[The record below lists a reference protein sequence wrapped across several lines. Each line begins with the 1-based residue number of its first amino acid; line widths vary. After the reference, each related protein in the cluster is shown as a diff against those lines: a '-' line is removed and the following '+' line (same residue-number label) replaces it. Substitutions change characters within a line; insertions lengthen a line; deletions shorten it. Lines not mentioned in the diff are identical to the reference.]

1 MTCVKITNEKNKTK
15 QTNEANFYV
24 AKFCQLKVAF

>member
-1 MTCVKITNEKNKTK
+1 MTCVKINEKNKTK

-24 AKFCQLKVAF
+24 AKFCRLKVAF